1 MTMRRLTEIIGPAPS
16 EVSPDEHISIL
27 TRERDR
33 VRSALQLFRSG
44 YDPSPKG
51 KGKVKPEPKAKKAKP
66 QLSPIFLELQK
77 AGLSLDQI
85 EQLIKATQGGK
96 NEGRN

>member
-51 KGKVKPEPKAKKAKP
+51 KGKVKPEKLANDICRFFSNG
-66 QLSPIFLELQK
+66 LGLEVSK
-77 AGLSLDQI
+77 
-85 EQLIKATQGGK
+85 
-96 NEGRN
+96 